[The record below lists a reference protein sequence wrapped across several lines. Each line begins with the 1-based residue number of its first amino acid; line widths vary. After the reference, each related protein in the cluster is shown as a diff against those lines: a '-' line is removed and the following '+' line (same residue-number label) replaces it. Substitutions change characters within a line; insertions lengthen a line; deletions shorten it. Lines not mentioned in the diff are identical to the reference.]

1 MMCIVHNTHCEE
13 SKKIDLLKVKPVWQ
27 PGDVVDLTLSMP
39 VERLQAHPRVRANSG
54 RVALQRG
61 PLVYCLEEV
70 DNGPD
75 LNDIVLPRDAALTAE
90 FDEELLGGV
99 VVITGEA
106 GRRGA
111 SDWENTLYRSS
122 QSRSK
127 AAAIKAI
134 PYYAWANRTLG
145 EMLVWISEA

>member
-1 MMCIVHNTHCEE
+1 M
-13 SKKIDLLKVKPVWQ
+13 WQ

-75 LNDIVLPRDAALTAE
+75 LNAIVLPRDTTLTAE
-90 FDEELLGGV
+90 VDEELLEGV
-99 VVITGEA
+99 VVITGPA
-106 GRRGA
+106 RRRDL
-111 SDWENTLYRSS
+111 SDWENRLYQRAQA
-122 QSRSK
+122 QSKSV
-127 AAAIKAI
+127 AIKAI
-134 PYYAWANRTLG
+134 PYYAWANRSQG
-145 EMLVWISEA
+145 EMLVWIRDDGDSFSTCHGSEHVA